1 MTTIPKT
8 EAKTEATAEKMSDAQ
23 RAAVARG
30 RRMLLGLA
38 ALFFIPLGLS
48 FWLYYSGGWRPSG
61 TTNKGELITPARPLP
76 EVPFTLPDGTTSAR
90 AALLREK
97 WSLVY
102 IGSGGCAEDCRQ
114 ALWTMR
120 QTRQLLAAD
129 MDRVQRVFIVRS
141 DCCNMEFLA
150 TEHPGLEVVKA
161 DDPSTGDFFAL
172 FPATEPTHSIYVV
185 DPLGNLMMRFDA
197 RENPKG
203 LLSDMKKLLKLS
215 HIG

>member
-1 MTTIPKT
+1 MMTTTTTGP
-8 EAKTEATAEKMSDAQ
+8 MSEEQ

-38 ALFFIPLGLS
+38 ALFFVPLGLS
-48 FWLYYSGGWRPSG
+48 FWLYYSGGWRPAG
-61 TTNKGELITPARPLP
+61 TTNRGELITPARPLP
-76 EVPFTLPDGTTSAR
+76 DVPFTLPDGTTSAR
-90 AALLREK
+90 AGLLRDK

-102 IGSGGCAEDCRQ
+102 IGGGGCTEGCRQ

-120 QTRQLLAAD
+120 QTRQLLAED

-141 DCCNMEFLA
+141 DCCNLEFLGN
-150 TEHPGLEVVKA
+150 EHPGLEVVKA
-161 DDPSTGDFFAL
+161 DDPATGDFFAK
-172 FPATEPTHSIYVV
+172 FPATEPAHSIYIV

-197 RENPKG
+197 RDNPKG